1 MMKMRKTRVSM
12 ALGAVL
18 GAAALAPATSF
29 GWSVDTGAGDLD
41 TSSGGDT
48 LLFPVYTTAASAT
61 TSFSVTNTSSQ
72 TVLAKI
78 RFREQIR
85 SMDVLD
91 FYAVLSPYDKFDFWV
106 ERPNDDVR
114 PSMGWAD
121 NTCVIGPSGDRVQF
135 PAPSPF
141 VDTSEQMQLGH
152 LEVLGVA
159 DLTNVCTDGSGFSNA
174 GPGCS
179 TGFPTNV
186 AAWAKHDSNGVPANC
201 AALVNAFASPQTVAA
216 MNSASVGDDVGNVLV
231 GRYVITGEGVG
242 IEGGSDAIGIQ
253 DSDLGPPNLPISAQS
268 GADCLPSNCTQNYA
282 WDGAEWD
289 HPHLGEMDNLDG
301 FQDALTASN
310 IAGDWSNNPDN
321 AVGVDWV
328 LSFPSKYAYLDII
341 DAAEDSCAGGASSG
355 TEWCLLEVTQTGNG
369 NDGAWTDTS
378 TADLCVNDNSLAVY
392 DTEESQASGNVN
404 VSPGTRTTLDICNEM
419 QVFTLAA
426 VGDTPR
432 ASVIQTAERRGVI
445 EFENLDAARGWAQMG
460 LEFPTTGDGTPAISG
475 IIFTTRATED
485 PTINNGSIT
494 DLQKNVGG
502 SD

>member
-91 FYAVLSPYDKFDFWV
+91 FFAILSPYDKFDFWV
-106 ERPNDDVR
+106 ERPNGDER
-114 PSMGWAD
+114 PSMGWDD
-121 NTCVIGPSGDRVQF
+121 NTCVVGPAGDRVQF
-135 PAPSPF
+135 PAPSPW

-159 DLTNVCTDGSGFSNA
+159 DLTNVYTDGSGNFQQGSGGDFTISIA
-174 GPGCS
+174 GL
-179 TGFPTNV
+179 
-186 AAWAKHDSNGVPANC
+186 AKHDSNGVPPGC
-201 AALVNAFASPQTVAA
+201 ATLVDAFASPQIVAN
-216 MNSASVGDDVGNVLV
+216 MNSASVGEDVGNVLV
-231 GRYVITGEGVG
+231 GRYVITGAGVG
-242 IEGGSDAIGIQ
+242 IEGGGDAIGIQ

-268 GADCLPSNCTQNYA
+268 GADCLPSNCTQNYE

-289 HPHLGEMDNLDG
+289 HPHLGEMTNLAG

-310 IAGDWSNNPDN
+310 IAGDWSNNPVND
-321 AVGVDWV
+321 VGVDWV

-341 DAAEDSCAGGASSG
+341 DAADCAGGASSG
-355 TEWCLLEVTQTGNG
+355 TEWCLLVDTQTTNG
-369 NDGAWTDTS
+369 NSGAWTDAS
-378 TADLCVNDNSLAVY
+378 TADLCVNDNGLRVF

-432 ASVIQTAERRGVI
+432 DSVIQTAARRGVI
-445 EFENLDAARGWAQMG
+445 EFENLDAARGWAEMG
-460 LEFPTTGDGTPAISG
+460 LNFNTQGDGTPAISG

-502 SD
+502 DD